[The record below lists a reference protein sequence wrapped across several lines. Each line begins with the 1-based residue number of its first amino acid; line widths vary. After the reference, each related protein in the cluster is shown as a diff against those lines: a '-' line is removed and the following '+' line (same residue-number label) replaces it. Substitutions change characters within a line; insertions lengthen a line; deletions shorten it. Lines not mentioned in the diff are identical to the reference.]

1 MANLSGVGNILGA
14 AHIEAA
20 VCHGCGLCAA
30 ACPARAIQL
39 MHYTDAQVLAK
50 VDALFERSPRAVR
63 AGVLAS
69 FQSEVPTLFRERSES
84 HDDPQRL

>member
-1 MANLSGVGNILGA
+1 VGNILGA
-14 AHIEAA
+14 AQIEAA

-50 VDALFERSPRAVR
+50 VDALFS
-63 AGVLAS
+63 L
-69 FQSEVPTLFRERSES
+69 REALEE
-84 HDDPQRL
+84 PVQ